1 MSKTL
6 PYLVTPGN
14 IPKVLDRIKAASTPE
29 RVTQDFVQTKL
40 QLPSSS
46 GATMVPFL
54 KKIGFV
60 NSDGTPSA
68 IYKKFRNASTAK
80 AAAAEAIKYGYAP
93 LYERNEFAHDLD
105 DEGLRGLIIEEIGCE
120 DDSRVLY
127 LTVACF
133 RYLKQ
138 YADFEAT
145 EEPEK
150 SVPASPPSSVDQHQ
164 VALHSRHTARKV
176 GMNLSYTINLNLPAT
191 SDISVFNAIFRSLKE
206 HLLKDTDE

>member
-1 MSKTL
+1 MQKTL

-14 IPKVLDRIKAASTPE
+14 IPKVLERIKAAATPE

-80 AAAAEAIKYGYAP
+80 AAVAEAIKYGYAP
-93 LYERNEFAHDLD
+93 LYERNEFSHDLNE
-105 DEGLRGLIIEEIGCE
+105 EGLRGLIIEEIGCD
-120 DDSRVLY
+120 DDSRVLD
-127 LTVACF
+127 LTVSCF
-133 RYLKQ
+133 KFLKQ
-138 YADFEAT
+138 FADFDGIQEPQKAEAPNTSTPT
-145 EEPEK
+145 E
-150 SVPASPPSSVDQHQ
+150 QHQ
-164 VALHSRHTARKV
+164 VALHTRHPSRKV

-206 HLLKDTDE
+206 HLLKESDE

>member
-1 MSKTL
+1 MTKTL

-14 IPKVLDRIKAASTPE
+14 IPKVLERIKAASTPE

-60 NSDGTPSA
+60 NSDGTPSP
-68 IYKKFRNASTAK
+68 IYKKFRNASTSK
-80 AAAAEAIKYGYAP
+80 AAAAEALKYGYSA
-93 LYERNEFAHDLD
+93 LFSRNEYANSLS
-105 DEGLRGLIIEEIGCE
+105 DEALRGLIIEEIGCE

-127 LTVACF
+127 LTAACF
-133 RYLKQ
+133 KSLKQ
-138 YADFEAT
+138 FADFDASQA
-145 EEPEK
+145 EEKLEPN
-150 SVPASPPSSVDQHQ
+150 VAPPNAEQQQ
-164 VALHSRHTARKV
+164 VTLHSGQKPRTV

-191 SDISVFNAIFRSLKE
+191 SDISVFNAIFKSLKE
-206 HLLKDTDE
+206 HLLKDTNE